1 MQRQAAQLQRHGLE
15 QLIGAGQHPRS
26 QRPGDHDLHRAEPPA
41 HQPGAVGHIQH
52 HKAVQEAEPVGDH
65 IGKMEAVPDEIQLP
79 DDKADVENSSRITA
93 QHLSLRLTSFA
104 IRYRNI
110 SRMLKMPQ

>member
-1 MQRQAAQLQRHGLE
+1 MKSSCRMMKLTL
-15 QLIGAGQHPRS
+15 
-26 QRPGDHDLHRAEPPA
+26 
-41 HQPGAVGHIQH
+41 
-52 HKAVQEAEPVGDH
+52 K
-65 IGKMEAVPDEIQLP
+65 
-79 DDKADVENSSRITA
+79 NSSRITA